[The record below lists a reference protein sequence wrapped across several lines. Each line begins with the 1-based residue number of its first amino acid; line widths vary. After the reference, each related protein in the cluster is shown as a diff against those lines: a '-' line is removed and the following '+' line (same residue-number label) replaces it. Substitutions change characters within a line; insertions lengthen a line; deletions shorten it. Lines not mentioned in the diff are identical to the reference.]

1 MSLTIPEASVD
12 ATDRPETGHSLPHVS
27 PEQASANAGVDRP
40 RPRPAGV
47 PVTVRTPDGAA
58 ASFPAGLRA
67 LVFVSHVD
75 DHLDRAMRY
84 LTELGADSVRAV
96 HLGRA
101 DTGLGASFWAR
112 YGRALEFVER
122 GQGAVRRARPSCVPS
137 TRRHPSRCSPSS
149 CPAPSRPAAVASPGA
164 PSGACRPACS
174 ASPASSS
181 STRPDCHVARCRS
194 LALAPDASP
203 IGEDHGS
210 LRRTVRAA
218 RTLAV
223 RQGENGRCALAS
235 HIILVGPRP
244 ASEAGSTVVQ
254 GPSDRAAAT
263 VLAANG
269 GA

>member
-47 PVTVRTPDGAA
+47 PVSVRTPDGAA

-67 LVFVSHVD
+67 LVFVSRVD

-101 DTGLGASFWAR
+101 DTGLGALFWAR

-122 GQGAVRRARPSCVPS
+122 GQGAVRRAR
-137 TRRHPSRCSPSS
+137 T
-149 CPAPSRPAAVASPGA
+149 
-164 PSGACRPACS
+164 
-174 ASPASSS
+174 
-181 STRPDCHVARCRS
+181 
-194 LALAPDASP
+194 L
-203 IGEDHGS
+203 
-210 LRRTVRAA
+210 VRAECA
-218 RTLAV
+218 ATPEQVLAV
-223 RQGENGRCALAS
+223 
-235 HIILVGPRP
+235 LVP
-244 ASEAGSTVVQ
+244 GS
-254 GPSDRAAAT
+254 AAARRRR
-263 VLAANG
+263 LAGRAQRRVQAGLLGESGVIIVN
-269 GA
+269 AP